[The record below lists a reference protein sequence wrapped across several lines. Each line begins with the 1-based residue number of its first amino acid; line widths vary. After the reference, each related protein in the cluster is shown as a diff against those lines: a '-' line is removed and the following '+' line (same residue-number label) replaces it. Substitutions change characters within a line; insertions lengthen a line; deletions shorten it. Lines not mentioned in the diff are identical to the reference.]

1 MYLIGK
7 VKTVI
12 DGNTVAWDPV
22 RLCLTR
28 RGAEKHCP
36 TLECFYIED
45 VGFKPIPENPK
56 MIFPRA
62 VSR

>member
-28 RGAEKHCP
+28 RGAEKHCQ
-36 TLECFYIED
+36 TVEYFYLRI
-45 VGFKPIPENPK
+45 GFRALSDNPK
-56 MIFPRA
+56 MVFPRG